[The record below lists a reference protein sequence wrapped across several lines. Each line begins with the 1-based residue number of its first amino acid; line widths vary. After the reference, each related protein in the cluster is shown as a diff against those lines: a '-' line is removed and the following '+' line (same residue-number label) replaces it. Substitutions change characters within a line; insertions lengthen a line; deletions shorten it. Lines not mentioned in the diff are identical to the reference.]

1 MVLGRSVRF
10 ERRTAVLPVIFA
22 ILVLSSSLAAG
33 QAGAINSL
41 QPSDWDADLRLPEA
55 PDLNRDPDV
64 VEIEIE
70 ARVATVEIAPGLSV
84 EAWTYNG
91 LLPGPLVRVNVGDRL
106 IVHFTNRLPDSTTVH
121 WHGLRIPIEMDGV
134 PGYSQPPVEPGGT
147 FTYDF
152 IVPDAGIF
160 WYHPHVMSAAQVG
173 FGLYGAFL
181 VEDPDEDVGV
191 SDDLVLVLSDID
203 LREDGVLE
211 SPDTGGSA
219 GMAFGREG
227 NHVLVNGRK
236 TPSLAVRAGAPQRWR
251 VVNAAKSGYFML
263 DLGEG
268 QYFTK
273 IGGDGGL
280 LEYSVDQDYVVLGA
294 GERADL
300 IVTPQ
305 ADPGSSLTLESLLHD
320 RGYGSTEF
328 RDIETLIDVSVADL
342 PAYEAPPRPKLHRK
356 IEPFSTVG
364 ATAVELVLTLSQTPG
379 DKSFEYGINGV
390 PFWEAEP
397 VLAALGDTQLWTV
410 ENTTPWSHPLH
421 LHGFFF
427 LVLDAHGEPVRP
439 LEWKDTVDI
448 PFKETR
454 QLVVRFDDD
463 RPGTWIFHCHILDH
477 AVGGLLNAVHVGLP
491 AESFKP
497 MTSH

>member
-1 MVLGRSVRF
+1 M
-10 ERRTAVLPVIFA
+10 
-22 ILVLSSSLAAG
+22 
-33 QAGAINSL
+33 
-41 QPSDWDADLRLPEA
+41 
-55 PDLNRDPDV
+55 
-64 VEIEIE
+64 
-70 ARVATVEIAPGLSV
+70 
-84 EAWTYNG
+84 
-91 LLPGPLVRVNVGDRL
+91 
-106 IVHFTNRLPDSTTVH
+106 
-121 WHGLRIPIEMDGV
+121 
-134 PGYSQPPVEPGGT
+134 EPGGT

-173 FGLYGAFL
+173 FGLYRAFL
-181 VEDPDEDVGV
+181 VEDPDEDVGAE
-191 SDDLVLVLSDID
+191 DELVVVLSDINHSA
-203 LREDGVLE
+203 EGVLE
-211 SPDTGGSA
+211 SPDTGGFA

-236 TPSLAVRAGAPQRWR
+236 TTSMVVRAGAPQRWR
-251 VVNAAKSGYFML
+251 VVNAAKSRYFML

-268 QYFTK
+268 QRFIK

-280 LEYSVDQDYVVLGA
+280 LEYSVEQDYVVLGA

-320 RGYGSTEF
+320 RGCGSTEF
-328 RDIETLIDVSVADL
+328 RDIEALIDMSIADL
-342 PAYEAPPRPKLHRK
+342 PVYDAPPLPELRLK
-356 IEPFSTVG
+356 IEPYSTAG
-364 ATAVELVLTLSQTPG
+364 ATEIELVLTLSQDPS

-390 PFWEAEP
+390 PFWKAKP
-397 VLAALGDTQLWTV
+397 LLADLGDTQLWTV
-410 ENTTPWSHPLH
+410 ENTIPWSHPLH

-427 LVLDAHGEPVRP
+427 LVLDEHGDPVRP

-454 QLVVRFDDD
+454 RLVVRFDDD

-477 AVGGLLNAVHVGLP
+477 AVGGLLNAVHLGLP
-491 AESFKP
+491 AESFTP
-497 MTSH
+497 RASD